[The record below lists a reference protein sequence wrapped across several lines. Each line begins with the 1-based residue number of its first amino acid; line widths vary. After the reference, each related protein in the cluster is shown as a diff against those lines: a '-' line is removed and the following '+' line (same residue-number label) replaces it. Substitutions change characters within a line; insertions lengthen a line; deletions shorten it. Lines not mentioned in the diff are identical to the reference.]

1 MTLGPIM
8 LDIEGTK
15 LTAADKRKLL
25 HPAVGGVI
33 LFTRNYSSLAQLTQ
47 LTAEIR
53 ALRTP
58 PLLIAVDHEG
68 GRVQR
73 FRTDFHRSPPM
84 RELGRIWDEH
94 PAEARRLAR
103 QTGYVLAAELRAA
116 GVDFSF
122 TPVLDMD
129 YGASCVIG
137 DRAFHRQPEVIAD
150 LAHSLMSGLKSGG
163 MNAVGKHFPGHGGI
177 CADSHFEVPVDRRA
191 YSAIE
196 MNDMV
201 PFRKMINLGL
211 IGIMPAHVIYPEVDS
226 SPAGFSEVWLK
237 KILRDELGFE
247 GCIFSDDLNMEGA
260 AVAGDVVK
268 RAESALKAGCDMALI
283 CNNPEGADTL
293 LAELRW
299 DISALSLVRMARMHG
314 HPHPESIVELH
325 ENSKFVKAV
334 KDIASIGMSSG
345 ELPLGN

>member
-73 FRTDFHRSPPM
+73 FRTDFTRLPPM

-129 YGASCVIG
+129 YGASCVIE

-177 CADSHFEVPVDRRA
+177 RADSHFEVPVDRRA

-226 SPAGFSEVWLK
+226 NPAGFSEVWLK
-237 KILRDELGFE
+237 KILRGELGFE

-260 AVAGDVVK
+260 AVAGDVLK
-268 RAESALKAGCDMALI
+268 RAESALRAGCDMALI

-299 DISALSLVRMARMHG
+299 DIPALSLVRLARMHG
-314 HPHPESIVELH
+314 HPHPESIVQLH

-334 KDIASIGMSSG
+334 KDIAGIGMSSG

>member
-73 FRTDFHRSPPM
+73 FRTDFTRLPPM

-177 CADSHFEVPVDRRA
+177 RADSHFEVPVDRRA

-201 PFRKMINLGL
+201 PFRKMINFGL

-226 SPAGFSEVWLK
+226 SPAGFSGVWLK
-237 KILRDELGFE
+237 KILRGELGFE

-260 AVAGDVVK
+260 AVAGDVLK

-293 LAELRW
+293 LEELRW
-299 DISALSLVRMARMHG
+299 DISALSLVRLARMHG

-325 ENSKFVKAV
+325 ENNRFIKAV
-334 KDIASIGMSSG
+334 KDIAGIGMSSG
-345 ELPLGN
+345 ELPLGD

>member
-1 MTLGPIM
+1 M

-15 LTAADKRKLL
+15 LTAADKGKLL

-33 LFTRNYSSLAQLTQ
+33 LFTRNYASLAQLAQ
-47 LTAEIR
+47 LTAEIH
-53 ALRTP
+53 ALRMP
-58 PLLIAVDHEG
+58 PLLIVVDHEG

-73 FRTDFHRSPPM
+73 FRTDFTRLPPM

-94 PAEARRLAR
+94 PGQARHLAR

-129 YGASCVIG
+129 YGTSCVIG
-137 DRAFHRQPEVIAD
+137 DRAIHHEPEVIAD

-163 MNAVGKHFPGHGGI
+163 MNAVGKHFPGHGCI
-177 CADSHFEVPVDRRA
+177 RADSHFELPIDQRA
-191 YSAIE
+191 YYDIE
-196 MNDMV
+196 MNDMI
-201 PFRKMINLGL
+201 PFRKMVDLGL
-211 IGIMPAHVIYPEVDS
+211 IGIMPAHVIYPEVDNR
-226 SPAGFSEVWLK
+226 PAGFSEVWLK
-237 KILRDELGFE
+237 KILRGELGFE

-260 AVAGDVVK
+260 AVAGDVVQ
-268 RAESALKAGCDMALI
+268 RAESALKAGCDMVLI
-283 CNNPEGADTL
+283 CNNPKGADRL

-299 DISALSLVRMARMHG
+299 DIPAISLVRLARMHG
-314 HPHPESIVELH
+314 RPHPESIVELH
-325 ENSKFVKAV
+325 ENDKFLKAV
-334 KDIASIGMSSG
+334 KDIGGIGLRSG

>member
-1 MTLGPIM
+1 M

-33 LFTRNYSSLAQLTQ
+33 LFTRNYSSLTQLTQ

-73 FRTDFHRSPPM
+73 FRTDFTRLPPM
-84 RELGRIWDEH
+84 RELGSIWDEH
-94 PAEARRLAR
+94 PGEARHLAR

-137 DRAFHRQPEVIAD
+137 DRAFHRQPEVIGD

-177 CADSHFEVPVDRRA
+177 RADSHFEVPVDRRA

-226 SPAGFSEVWLK
+226 SPAGFSEIWLK
-237 KILRDELGFE
+237 KILRGELGFE

-260 AVAGDVVK
+260 AVAGDVLK
-268 RAESALKAGCDMALI
+268 RAESALTAGCDMVLI

-299 DISALSLVRMARMHG
+299 DISALSLVRLARMHG

-334 KDIASIGMSSG
+334 KDIAGIGLSSG